1 MLASEALDH
10 SVPKMN
16 HYPEPHTRHD
26 AAKLAISSALS
37 AMGGAYVDDPLVRA
51 LEWAVGFIETYARDR
66 SGPATP
72 ELNRA
77 RRVLMAYRGG
87 KR

>member
-1 MLASEALDH
+1 
-10 SVPKMN
+10 
-16 HYPEPHTRHD
+16 
-26 AAKLAISSALS
+26 
-37 AMGGAYVDDPLVRA
+37 MGGAYVDDPLVRA
-51 LEWAVGFIETYARDR
+51 LEWTVGFIETYAKDR

-87 KR
+87 R